1 MQYLLDFDD
10 FFESNNA
17 LDCLFQLRAAVPNF
31 RVNLFTIPGR
41 CTMGFLNE
49 VRTLDWIDMI
59 PHGYMHPHS
68 RECEHW
74 TYQQALDYLDYLE
87 PLGLTRGFKAPQL
100 VGVPLELDIADPYG
114 LGLTAKML
122 MDTDAGRDT
131 FHEVKFLHENGFESG
146 MSIGGWV
153 IKRNAKNKAEVV
165 EYRLKEISVL
175 TTEEP
180 ANQLSLVSAVK
191 AVKELTEPT
200 QEEFWSII
208 EKAYNVRFSD
218 NILKSLEQFLT
229 LKDNEPDQLD
239 ADTTQAVEPSAS
251 DIIKS
256 IYSKYTKN

>member
-1 MQYLLDFDD
+1 MEDIIYKNLSEFRDIDEQTGIIKGYANVYNVKDSDGDISLPGSFSKTVA
-10 FFESNNA
+10 E
-17 LDCLFQLRAAVPNF
+17 RAKK
-31 RVNLFTIPGR
+31 IK
-41 CTMGFLNE
+41 
-49 VRTLDWIDMI
+49 I
-59 PHGYMHPHS
+59 
-68 RECEHW
+68 
-74 TYQQALDYLDYLE
+74 
-87 PLGLTRGFKAPQL
+87 FKNHTPQL
-100 VGVPLELDIADPYG
+100 VGVPMELDIADPYG

-122 MDTDAGRDT
+122 MDTDTGRDT

-153 IKRNAKNKAEVV
+153 IKRNPKNKAEVV
-165 EYRLKEISVL
+165 EYKLKEISVL

-229 LKDNEPDQLD
+229 LKEKEPDQLD
-239 ADTTQAVEPSAS
+239 ADTTQAVEPL
-251 DIIKS
+251 IMNLYELFI
-256 IYSKYTKN
+256 

>member
-1 MQYLLDFDD
+1 MEEIIFKNLSEFRDIDEASGIIKGYANVYNVKDSDGDISLPGSFSKTVA
-10 FFESNNA
+10 E
-17 LDCLFQLRAAVPNF
+17 RAKK
-31 RVNLFTIPGR
+31 IK
-41 CTMGFLNE
+41 
-49 VRTLDWIDMI
+49 I
-59 PHGYMHPHS
+59 
-68 RECEHW
+68 
-74 TYQQALDYLDYLE
+74 
-87 PLGLTRGFKAPQL
+87 FKNHTPQL
-100 VGVPLELDIADPYG
+100 VGVPMELDIADPYG

-229 LKDNEPDQLD
+229 LKDKEPDQLD
-239 ADTTQAVEPSAS
+239 ADTTQAVEPL
-251 DIIKS
+251 ITN
-256 IYSKYTKN
+256 IYELFI

>member
-1 MQYLLDFDD
+1 MEEIIFKNLSEFRDIDEASGIIKGYANVYNVKDSDGDISLPGSFSKTVA
-10 FFESNNA
+10 E
-17 LDCLFQLRAAVPNF
+17 RAKK
-31 RVNLFTIPGR
+31 IK
-41 CTMGFLNE
+41 
-49 VRTLDWIDMI
+49 I
-59 PHGYMHPHS
+59 
-68 RECEHW
+68 
-74 TYQQALDYLDYLE
+74 
-87 PLGLTRGFKAPQL
+87 FKNHTPQL

-131 FHEVKFLHENGFESG
+131 FYEVKFLHENGFESG

-229 LKDNEPDQLD
+229 LKEKEPDQLD
-239 ADTTQAVEPSAS
+239 ADTTQAVEPL
-251 DIIKS
+251 ITN
-256 IYSKYTKN
+256 IYELFI

>member
-1 MQYLLDFDD
+1 MD
-10 FFESNNA
+10 EIVS
-17 LDCLFQLRAAVPNF
+17 
-31 RVNLFTIPGR
+31 
-41 CTMGFLNE
+41 
-49 VRTLDWIDMI
+49 VRSIVKSEDMI
-59 PHGYMHPHS
+59 YKNLSEFRDIDEASGIIKGYANVYNVKDSDGDISLPGSFSKTVAERAKKIKIFKNHS
-68 RECEHW
+68 
-74 TYQQALDYLDYLE
+74 
-87 PLGLTRGFKAPQL
+87 PQL

-229 LKDNEPDQLD
+229 LKEKEPDQLD
-239 ADTTQAVEPSAS
+239 ADTTQAVEPL
-251 DIIKS
+251 ITN
-256 IYSKYTKN
+256 IYELFI

>member
-1 MQYLLDFDD
+1 MEEIIFKNLSEFRDIDEASGIIKGYANVYNVKDSDGDISLPGSFSKTVA
-10 FFESNNA
+10 E
-17 LDCLFQLRAAVPNF
+17 RAKK
-31 RVNLFTIPGR
+31 IK
-41 CTMGFLNE
+41 
-49 VRTLDWIDMI
+49 I
-59 PHGYMHPHS
+59 
-68 RECEHW
+68 
-74 TYQQALDYLDYLE
+74 
-87 PLGLTRGFKAPQL
+87 FKNHTPQL

-200 QEEFWSII
+200 QEEFWNII

-229 LKDNEPDQLD
+229 LKDNEPDQLN
-239 ADTTQAVEPSAS
+239 ADTTQAVEPL
-251 DIIKS
+251 ITN
-256 IYSKYTKN
+256 IYELFI

>member
-1 MQYLLDFDD
+1 MEEIIFKNLSEFRDIDEQTGIIKGYANVYNVKDSDGDISLPGSFSKTVA
-10 FFESNNA
+10 E
-17 LDCLFQLRAAVPNF
+17 RAKK
-31 RVNLFTIPGR
+31 IK
-41 CTMGFLNE
+41 
-49 VRTLDWIDMI
+49 I
-59 PHGYMHPHS
+59 
-68 RECEHW
+68 
-74 TYQQALDYLDYLE
+74 
-87 PLGLTRGFKAPQL
+87 FKNHTPQL
-100 VGVPLELDIADPYG
+100 VGIPLELDIADPYG

-153 IKRNAKNKAEVV
+153 IKRNVKNKAEVV

-208 EKAYNVRFSD
+208 EKAYDVRFSD

-229 LKDNEPDQLD
+229 LKEKEPDQLD
-239 ADTTQAVEPSAS
+239 ADTTQAVEPL
-251 DIIKS
+251 ITN
-256 IYSKYTKN
+256 IYELFI

>member
-1 MQYLLDFDD
+1 MD
-10 FFESNNA
+10 EIVS
-17 LDCLFQLRAAVPNF
+17 
-31 RVNLFTIPGR
+31 
-41 CTMGFLNE
+41 
-49 VRTLDWIDMI
+49 VRSIVKSEDMI
-59 PHGYMHPHS
+59 YKNLSEFRDIDEQTGIIKGYANVYNVKDSDGDISLPGS
-68 RECEHW
+68 FSKTVAER
-74 TYQQALDYLDYLE
+74 AKKIKI
-87 PLGLTRGFKAPQL
+87 FKNHTPQL
-100 VGVPLELDIADPYG
+100 VGIPLELDIADPYG

-153 IKRNAKNKAEVV
+153 IKRNVKNKAEVV

-239 ADTTQAVEPSAS
+239 ADTTQAVEPL
-251 DIIKS
+251 ITN
-256 IYSKYTKN
+256 IYELFI

>member
-1 MQYLLDFDD
+1 MEDIIYKNLSEFRDIDEQTGIIKGYANVYNVKDSDGDISLPGSFSKTVA
-10 FFESNNA
+10 E
-17 LDCLFQLRAAVPNF
+17 RAKK
-31 RVNLFTIPGR
+31 IK
-41 CTMGFLNE
+41 
-49 VRTLDWIDMI
+49 I
-59 PHGYMHPHS
+59 
-68 RECEHW
+68 
-74 TYQQALDYLDYLE
+74 
-87 PLGLTRGFKAPQL
+87 FKNHTPQL

-153 IKRNAKNKAEVV
+153 IKRNPKNKAEVV
-165 EYRLKEISVL
+165 EYKLKEISVL

-229 LKDNEPDQLD
+229 LKEKEPDQLD
-239 ADTTQAVEPSAS
+239 ADTTQAVEPL
-251 DIIKS
+251 IMNLYELFI
-256 IYSKYTKN
+256 

>member
-1 MQYLLDFDD
+1 MEEIIFKNLSEFRDIDEASGIIKGYANVYNVKDSDGDISLPGSFSKTVA
-10 FFESNNA
+10 E
-17 LDCLFQLRAAVPNF
+17 RAKK
-31 RVNLFTIPGR
+31 IK
-41 CTMGFLNE
+41 
-49 VRTLDWIDMI
+49 I
-59 PHGYMHPHS
+59 
-68 RECEHW
+68 
-74 TYQQALDYLDYLE
+74 
-87 PLGLTRGFKAPQL
+87 FKNHTPQL
-100 VGVPLELDIADPYG
+100 VGIPLELDIADPYG

-200 QEEFWSII
+200 QEEFWNII

-229 LKDNEPDQLD
+229 LKEKEPDQLD
-239 ADTTQAVEPSAS
+239 ADTTQAVEPL
-251 DIIKS
+251 ITN
-256 IYSKYTKN
+256 IYELFI

>member
-1 MQYLLDFDD
+1 MEEIIFKNLSEFRDIDEQTGIIKGYANVYNVKDSDGDISLPGSFSKTVA
-10 FFESNNA
+10 E
-17 LDCLFQLRAAVPNF
+17 RAKK
-31 RVNLFTIPGR
+31 IK
-41 CTMGFLNE
+41 
-49 VRTLDWIDMI
+49 I
-59 PHGYMHPHS
+59 
-68 RECEHW
+68 
-74 TYQQALDYLDYLE
+74 
-87 PLGLTRGFKAPQL
+87 FKNHTPQL
-100 VGVPLELDIADPYG
+100 VGVPLELDIADSYG

-208 EKAYNVRFSD
+208 EKAYDVRFSD

-239 ADTTQAVEPSAS
+239 ADTTQAVEPL
-251 DIIKS
+251 ITN
-256 IYSKYTKN
+256 IYELFI